1 LAAKATGATDADRV
15 QALYR
20 AILGRAATPTEVGLA
35 TGFIR
40 DFGTAPPPAVWRN
53 GVGGWD
59 AAKKLVSFA
68 EMKTRVD
75 DRVAPQAKIPDP
87 VNGYAFLTAKG
98 GHPGNDERHAVI
110 RRWRAGAAAQAR
122 VEGELKVPAKTSQ
135 GVRARIVSDRRGLLG
150 EWTVKGGEATA
161 VTLPSLEL
169 AAGETLDFILDDLNG
184 SNSDGFAWAPTIK
197 DAKTGETIASAAA
210 EFGKVADA
218 QAAWSALAQV
228 LLESNEFNFVD

>member
-1 LAAKATGATDADRV
+1 M
-15 QALYR
+15 YR
-20 AILGRAATPTEVGLA
+20 AILGRAATPAEVGLA

-40 DFGTAPPPAVWRN
+40 DFGTAPPPAVWLN
-53 GVGGWD
+53 GIGGWN
-59 AAKKLVSFA
+59 AARNVVEFT
-68 EMKTRVD
+68 EMKVRTD
-75 DRVAPQAKIPDP
+75 DRVTPQAKFPDA
-87 VNGYAFLTAKG
+87 VNGHAFLSAKG
-98 GHPGNDERHAVI
+98 GHPGNDERHAVL

-122 VEGELKVPAKTSQ
+122 VEGELKVAAKTSQ

-161 VTLPSLEL
+161 VTLAALEL
-169 AAGETLDFILDDLNG
+169 AAGETLDFIVDDLNG

-210 EFGKVADA
+210 EFGKGVDA
-218 QAAWSALAQV
+218 QSAWSALAQV